1 MGTCTLMPTNVGV
14 DTQNALAG
22 LHKWNLERDDSNTIY
37 PHRVYRDNKDNV
49 YISVTHILSQTA
61 PQEQKDALER
71 WLNRP
76 NSYEERDMAA
86 KRGTY
91 AHAHAEYILKTTA
104 KLARQTANSRGVW
117 TTGGDC
123 LERAPSK
130 ITAWAMQKAIR
141 NAPCLL
147 YTSPS
152 PRDS

>member
-1 MGTCTLMPTNVGV
+1 MGTCVLMPTNVV
-14 DTQNALAG
+14 LDTQNALAG
-22 LHKWNLERDDSNTIY
+22 LHKWNLERDDSNTEY

-130 ITAWAMQKAIR
+130 ITA
-141 NAPCLL
+141 
-147 YTSPS
+147 
-152 PRDS
+152 